1 MKMKML
7 LPVIALAATT
17 TLVGCGKPNDS
28 DLTQA
33 IKEIV
38 EKPRGSIEPAP
49 EFKPI
54 ASFVYDAH
62 RLRAPFNKPVSEAK
76 KAEEEEREKSK
87 VRPDENRAKEYLES
101 FALDTLRMQGTISR
115 PDTSLEALIRD
126 PSGSVVRVKEGSFM
140 GRSHGRVTKINEA
153 QVELIEIVPD
163 GQDRWV
169 ERPRSLTLSE

>member
-1 MKMKML
+1 MKIL
-7 LPVIALAATT
+7 LPVIVLAAAT
-17 TLVGCGKPNDS
+17 TLVGCSKTNDT
-28 DLTQA
+28 DLSQT

-38 EKPRGSIEPAP
+38 EKPRGSIEPPP

-54 ASFVYDAH
+54 ANYVYDAH
-62 RLRAPFNKPVSEAK
+62 RLRAPFNKPMSEAK

-87 VRPDENRAKEYLES
+87 VRPDENRPKEYLES
-101 FALDTLRMQGTISR
+101 FALDSLRMQGTISR
-115 PDTSLEALIRD
+115 PDSSLEALIRD
-126 PSGSVVRVKEGSFM
+126 PSGSVIRVQEGSHM